1 MTMDKDRHYAGIAR
15 QMAGQDGQALQH
27 FMSNSPWSGEM
38 VYQRIQEDI
47 QATPQLA
54 EGSYLL
60 LDESADEKA
69 DIHSA
74 GWLRQYNGRLGKVDT
89 CQVSVVLGYTH
100 WRSVPW
106 TIWAMVD
113 SALFVPAEWFTP
125 DFAQARQKLGIPK
138 ERRFQTKAELG
149 LEMIRRAKAQGLP
162 FEALACDDL
171 YGRDSH
177 FRAELERAGVTYFAD
192 VPANTRVYLQPPQI
206 GVPEKTAGPGRPNR
220 RPKVLNGVPSVRVE
234 QVGKRPDTL
243 WQRLFIRHNE
253 RGVLEDDFAARRVWI
268 WNQPENE
275 LREEW
280 LILRIERNGD
290 HTYLL
295 SNALQ
300 ETPLDCL
307 AEGACARYFVERV
320 IRTMKIFDFPP
331 QNLVIEI
338 TERVLVAELAE
349 ARDKLTRLRE
359 MGVRIALDDFGTGYT
374 SLQYLQSL
382 PVDTL
387 KIDRCFVD
395 GVARRADLEVIVRSV
410 LSLAAGLGYEV
421 IAEGVERDD
430 DADLLR
436 ELGCVNA
443 QGFGLYRPVSSSLMW
458 SLLGCADAAQG
469 ADADALRLDGD
480 AVRAPSLSGALLETD
495 GLLA

>member
-1 MTMDKDRHYAGIAR
+1 MLRDASLAIQAAKSAGGNRVEKFEPGMHEQAVERLELESDLRAALERDELEVYYQPVVDLRTGGITGVEALVRWNHPQLGFLLPGRFIDIAEQTGLVVELGYQVLAQACSDAKSWLDTCTHRSDLTLAVNVSAR
-15 QMAGQDGQALQH
+15 Q
-27 FMSNSPWSGEM
+27 
-38 VYQRIQEDI
+38 
-47 QATPQLA
+47 
-54 EGSYLL
+54 
-60 LDESADEKA
+60 
-69 DIHSA
+69 
-74 GWLRQYNGRLGKVDT
+74 
-89 CQVSVVLGYTH
+89 VV
-100 WRSVPW
+100 
-106 TIWAMVD
+106 
-113 SALFVPAEWFTP
+113 
-125 DFAQARQKLGIPK
+125 
-138 ERRFQTKAELG
+138 
-149 LEMIRRAKAQGLP
+149 QG
-162 FEALACDDL
+162 D
-171 YGRDSH
+171 
-177 FRAELERAGVTYFAD
+177 
-192 VPANTRVYLQPPQI
+192 
-206 GVPEKTAGPGRPNR
+206 
-220 RPKVLNGVPSVRVE
+220 
-234 QVGKRPDTL
+234 
-243 WQRLFIRHNE
+243 
-253 RGVLEDDFAARRVWI
+253 
-268 WNQPENE
+268 
-275 LREEW
+275 
-280 LILRIERNGD
+280 
-290 HTYLL
+290 
-295 SNALQ
+295 
-300 ETPLDCL
+300 
-307 AEGACARYFVERV
+307 FVERV

-331 QNLVIEI
+331 PNLVIEI

-480 AVRAPSLSGALLETD
+480 AVRAPSLSGAPLETD